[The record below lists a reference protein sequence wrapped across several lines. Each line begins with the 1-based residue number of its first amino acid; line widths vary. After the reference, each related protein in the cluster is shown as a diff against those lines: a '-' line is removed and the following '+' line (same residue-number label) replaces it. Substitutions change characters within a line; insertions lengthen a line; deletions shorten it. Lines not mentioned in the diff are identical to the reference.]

1 MPNGHYLANV
11 QIREMITFKPFW
23 HRSHLAPIGL
33 LFCYN
38 PRYLGLQQIRR
49 WCPRVFL
56 KPFGE
61 SSDVRSP
68 LSLQASIQ
76 SLANKAGEGP
86 SPRTP
91 GSTSAL
97 LSTTW
102 GTILVLEPGTDE
114 QSSRYQDVYS
124 LILEKQFWCDYIVL
138 PRKRIFVKLTLPFFV
153 NLLQFPIE
161 RGRDLCA
168 HRACLGGDIGTRIGK
183 PVAKF

>member
-1 MPNGHYLANV
+1 M
-11 QIREMITFKPFW
+11 
-23 HRSHLAPIGL
+23 GL
-33 LFCYN
+33 PFCYN

-114 QSSRYQDVYS
+114 QSSRYEDVYS
-124 LILEKQFWCDYIVL
+124 LILEKQFWCVYIVL

-168 HRACLGGDIGTRIGK
+168 DRACLGGDIGTRIGK